1 MIYNKD
7 NIEGLQFTCGNSPII
22 YTINK
27 KDEAHMIL
35 TWISPGRGITS
46 DVYSKD
52 AVLRKLNYNH
62 WNPIN
67 VNYEIY

>member
-1 MIYNKD
+1 
-7 NIEGLQFTCGNSPII
+7 
-22 YTINK
+22 
-27 KDEAHMIL
+27 MIL